1 MWKKFLP
8 IIGILLT
15 AAIPMKAQKPTSRI
29 RGEVVDKITGAPL
42 PGANV
47 VLLNAQPFRGTTTDA
62 EGKFVLD
69 NVPVG
74 RVSLRFSFVG
84 YHEVL
89 LENLLLVSARELIL
103 KVEMEEKTMTADE
116 VVISASADKRQ
127 PINPMATVSSRGFTI
142 EETQRFAGSRNDV
155 ARMASNYAGVMGTND
170 ARNDIIIRGNSP
182 LGLLWRLEGVEIPNP
197 NHYGSFS
204 STGGPV
210 SILNNNTLANSDFL
224 TGAFPAEYGNALSGV
239 FDLKMRSGNDAR
251 HEFLGQVGFN
261 GFEIGAEGPWKKSI
275 GASYLL
281 NIRYST
287 LEVMEKLGADLGT
300 GTGVP
305 RYKDINLKINLP
317 KTKAG
322 SFSFFTIGGKSDI
335 EIWDSRRDT
344 LKETID
350 FYGGEGYDLTN
361 SAAMAATGI
370 SHRINLNSNTFLR
383 STAAF
388 TYHDFFTQLDS
399 LNPQNVNNKTRIYNN
414 DLRQYN
420 GILTSEVTSRLSN
433 AHTLKGGIIYHL
445 MNFNLFEELWFEENQ
460 GLRPITHFEG
470 HTSLWQTYASWQYRI
485 TNNLTITN
493 GLHFMYFHLNQT
505 WSFEPRSALK
515 WNLTPH
521 QILSI
526 GYGEHSQTNEIM
538 VYFRQTRMPDGT
550 YRRLNEN
557 LKLVK
562 ARHLIASY
570 DLSLSSHTHLKIEA
584 YLQWLRN
591 AAVDGGKPSSFSM
604 LNQGANFGFGTP
616 DTLIST
622 GTGFNKGLEFTL
634 ERFLNKGFYY
644 LFTFSWF
651 DSKYKGSDGI
661 ERKTAF
667 NGHYILNALAGKE
680 FQLNQKKEDVKA
692 NQSFMVDLKFTLAGG
707 QRYTPSTVIPDPATH
722 GQTFKLVFDQTK
734 AYVLQYKDYNRLD
747 LRLAYRRIGRRVT
760 QEWALDVQNLFNTQ
774 NVFSEK
780 FNKKTGEKS
789 FVYQMGLIV
798 IPQYRIYF

>member
-1 MWKKFLP
+1 MWKKFL
-8 IIGILLT
+8 IIVWVLLT
-15 AAIPMKAQKPTSRI
+15 ASITLTAQKPTSRI
-29 RGEVVDKITGAPL
+29 RGTVVDKITGAPL

-62 EGKFVLD
+62 EGKFILD

-84 YHEVL
+84 YNEAV

-103 KVEMEEKTMTADE
+103 RVELEEKIVTTGE
-116 VVISASADKRQ
+116 VVITASADKRQ
-127 PINPMATVSSRGFTI
+127 PINPMATVSTRGFTI

-239 FDLKMRSGNDAR
+239 FDLKMRNGNDAR

-261 GFEIGAEGPWKKSI
+261 GFEIGAEGPWMKSV

-281 NIRYST
+281 NVRYST

-305 RYKDINLKINLP
+305 RYKDLNLKIHLP
-317 KTKAG
+317 KTRAG
-322 SFSFFTIGGKSDI
+322 SFSLFAIGGKSDI

-361 SAAMAATGI
+361 SAGMFATGI
-370 SHRINLNSNTFLR
+370 SHRKNLSLNTFLR
-383 STAAF
+383 STIAL
-388 TYHDFFTQLDS
+388 TYRGFFTQLDS
-399 LNPQNVNNKTRIYNN
+399 LSPQNVNIKTRIYNN
-414 DLRQYN
+414 DLRQNN
-420 GILTSEVTSRLSN
+420 GILTTELTSRLSTT
-433 AHTLKGGIIYHL
+433 HTLKGGIVYKL
-445 MNFNLFEELWFEENQ
+445 LNFNLFEEYWFEGDQ
-460 GLRPITHFEG
+460 GLRPITNFKG
-470 HTSLWQTYASWQYRI
+470 HTSLGQAFGSWQYRI
-485 TNNLTITN
+485 TDNLVFTN
-493 GLHFMYFHLNQT
+493 GLHFMYFHFNQT
-505 WSFEPRSALK
+505 WSLEPRSSLK
-515 WNLTPH
+515 WSLTPS
-521 QILSI
+521 QTLTL

-538 VYFRQTRMPDGT
+538 VYFRQTRLPDGT

-557 LKLVK
+557 LDLVK

-570 DLSLSSHTHLKIEA
+570 DLSFSSHTHLKIEA

-591 AAVDGGKPSSFSM
+591 AAVDGGKPSYFSL

-616 DTLIST
+616 DTLVSK
-622 GTGFNKGLEFTL
+622 GTGFNKGLELTL
-634 ERFLNKGFYY
+634 ERFLNKGLYY
-644 LFTFSWF
+644 LLTASWF
-651 DSKYKGSDGI
+651 DSKYKGSDGV
-661 ERKTAF
+661 ERNTAF
-667 NGHYILNALAGKE
+667 NGRYVVNALVGKE
-680 FQLNQKKEDVKA
+680 FQLGRKKEEGKLD
-692 NQSFMVDLKFTLAGG
+692 QSLLIDIKYTLAGG
-707 QRYTPSTVIPDPATH
+707 QRYTPSIVVPDPATH

-734 AYVLQYKDYNRLD
+734 AYALQYKDYNRLD
-747 LRLAYRRIGRRVT
+747 LRLAYRRIGHRVT

-789 FVYQMGLIV
+789 FVYQMGLLV